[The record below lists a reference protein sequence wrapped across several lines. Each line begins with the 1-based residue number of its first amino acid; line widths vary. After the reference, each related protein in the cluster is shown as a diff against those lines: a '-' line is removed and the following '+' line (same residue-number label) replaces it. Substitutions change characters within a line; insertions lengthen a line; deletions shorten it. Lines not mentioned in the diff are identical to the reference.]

1 LKTIRPT
8 AAFAAALLLSGC
20 AGADAVARRDLDALR
35 GEVQAL
41 RQENVQ
47 LMRSL
52 DQLSTRVDA
61 LAIRGAKA
69 GVEPVRAA
77 VAEVAAAEGGGA
89 NVPGGL
95 AVVKMEPPR
104 ASRAPPVPT
113 TTPLVEPDPARLEA
127 MARRSGKDLAGE
139 AEGELKAARR
149 RPPLPRA
156 HALEDFVARYPR
168 HPQAGAAL
176 LEAAAAYLEA
186 GKPDAACS
194 LDRRS
199 LEEYPAGEQV
209 SDALVQV
216 AGCEGRKG
224 STESERRLLTRVV
237 KEFPSTAAARRA
249 RERLVS
255 IPGPAGADAAPV
267 VQARSGP

>member
-1 LKTIRPT
+1 MTTIRQT

-20 AGADAVARRDLDALR
+20 AGPDAVARRDVDALR
-35 GEVQAL
+35 AEVQAL

-47 LMRSL
+47 LMRTV
-52 DQLSTRVDA
+52 DQLATRVDA
-61 LAIRGAKA
+61 LATRGAKPGA
-69 GVEPVRAA
+69 EQVRAA
-77 VAEVAAAEGGGA
+77 VPAVAATESDGSM
-89 NVPGGL
+89 VPGGL
-95 AVVKMEPPR
+95 TVVKMEPPR
-104 ASRAPPVPT
+104 TSRAPPVST

-127 MARRSGKDLAGE
+127 MSRRSGKDLAGE

-176 LEAAAAYLEA
+176 LEAGAAYLEA
-186 GKPDAACS
+186 GKPDAACT

-209 SDALVQV
+209 SDALVKL

-224 STESERRLLTRVV
+224 ATESERRLLTRVV
-237 KEFPSTAAARRA
+237 NEFPSTPAARGA

-255 IPGPAGADAAPV
+255 IPGQAGADAAPV